1 MKHLLL
7 TTALIAAGATAPAL
21 ADTSVSG
28 SASTT
33 MNTPATDTY
42 LSQRAEGH
50 IRASDFIGMRVYA
63 AADSGELTDID
74 GADDNWEN
82 IGEINDVIINRS
94 GEIEA
99 VLVDIGGFLGIG
111 ERQVAVTL
119 NDVQFVS
126 DSSTEDAEDFFL
138 VLNADPD
145 TLQDAPEFRTEVHAT
160 VDERTMGEKA
170 GDAMDTA
177 AARVGESAEA
187 AGDSIANATDTMG
200 EKLNDAGESM
210 KQAASDA
217 TEEVKEGAADLTRS
231 AEATGEKVEEEA
243 NEMADAS
250 SDAVTPE
257 TDRAMNGT
265 PVGDD
270 YMTAENLEGARVF
283 DANDEWVG
291 EISELII
298 AGDGQI
304 TEAIVDVGG
313 FLGIG
318 EKPVALKL
326 SDLQILRQ
334 DDGEEVRIYTAMAEE
349 ELKAMPRFEK

>member
-1 MKHLLL
+1 
-7 TTALIAAGATAPAL
+7 
-21 ADTSVSG
+21 
-28 SASTT
+28 
-33 MNTPATDTY
+33 
-42 LSQRAEGH
+42 
-50 IRASDFIGMRVYA
+50 
-63 AADSGELTDID
+63 
-74 GADDNWEN
+74 
-82 IGEINDVIINRS
+82 
-94 GEIEA
+94 
-99 VLVDIGGFLGIG
+99 
-111 ERQVAVTL
+111 
-119 NDVQFVS
+119 
-126 DSSTEDAEDFFL
+126 
-138 VLNADPD
+138 
-145 TLQDAPEFRTEVHAT
+145 
-160 VDERTMGEKA
+160 
-170 GDAMDTA
+170 
-177 AARVGESAEA
+177 
-187 AGDSIANATDTMG
+187 MG
-200 EKLNDAGESM
+200 EKLNDAGESIN
-210 KQAASDA
+210 QAASEA
-217 TEEVKEGAADLTRS
+217 AEEVKEGAADLTRS

-250 SDAVTPE
+250 ADAVTPE